1 MAHINGITP
10 GLRPEE
16 SAAYVAAKTTPKEK
30 KIVAP
35 NEVICEIC
43 KGHVGF
49 DTARKKHA
57 SPCRPCR
64 TFFGLEAFPGQ
75 TDVDPEDALEKMAK
89 LREAGWALILR
100 RMSFG
105 TKSGESYVIE
115 PGDIFK
121 VEQAGDADRLAKYEH
136 ASQERTG
143 ALFSAA
149 VMVGQER
156 LKLFPHELS
165 SISFVTVMQMKAAG
179 ELTECF
185 ISAGDAHGH
194 FAPTP
199 EIRAQIYNAFGGLT
213 GCPRN

>member
-1 MAHINGITP
+1 MAHIIGIIP

-16 SAAYVAAKTTPKEK
+16 SAEYAEAKAAPKEK

-35 NEVICEIC
+35 NEVICETC

-49 DTARKKHA
+49 NTSRKKHT
-57 SPCRPCR
+57 SPCRHCR
-64 TFFGLEAFPGQ
+64 TFFGLDSFPGQ
-75 TDVDPEDALEKMAK
+75 TDEDPEDALEKMDK
-89 LREAGWALILR
+89 LRVVGWALIMR

-105 TKSGESYVIE
+105 AKSGESYVIE

-121 VEQAGDADRLAKYEH
+121 VEQAGDPERLAQYEH
-136 ASQERTG
+136 ASRERTL
-143 ALFSAA
+143 ALFTAA

-156 LKLFPHELS
+156 LTLFPHEVAGFA
-165 SISFVTVMQMKAAG
+165 FVTIMEMKAAG
-179 ELTECF
+179 DLTECF

-199 EIRAQIYNAFGGLT
+199 ELRAQIYAAFGGLVNAS
-213 GCPRN
+213 RS